1 MGIKPLKCTIVS
13 GAPVKDYEFLKNNID
28 LKSFIIAA
36 DSGYVTCRN
45 AGIPVNLIIGDF
57 DSSPKPKA
65 DYEIIALPCEKD
77 DTDTFFCIKE
87 AIKRGF
93 DEIAIFCAAGSR
105 LDHTYSNII
114 CLDYCNRSN
123 INAYIVNENNKAFIT
138 SNDITLKKDNYKFF
152 SVFAFSDCVEGLTI
166 KGAKYEIDNKTVYSY
181 QSFGQSNEF
190 LNDEVKISLKKG
202 TILLF
207 LSND

>member
-13 GAPVKDYEFLKNNID
+13 GAPVENYNFLKENVD
-28 LKSFIIAA
+28 LSSFIIAA
-36 DSGYVTCRN
+36 DSGYVTCRK

-57 DSSPKPKA
+57 DSSPKPTA
-65 DYEIIALPCEKD
+65 DCEIIALPCEKD
-77 DTDTFFCIKE
+77 DTDTFSCIKE

-105 LDHTYSNII
+105 LDHTYSNIV

-123 INAYIVNENNKAFIT
+123 IYAYILNENNMVFVSSK
-138 SNDITLKKDNYKFF
+138 DIILKKDKYKFF
-152 SVFAFSDCVEGLTI
+152 SVFSFSDCVEGLTI
-166 KGAKYEIDNKTVYSY
+166 KGAKYETENKTVYSY

-190 LNDEVKISLKKG
+190 LNDDVKISFKKG

>member
-36 DSGYVTCRN
+36 DSGYVICRN

-65 DYEIIALPCEKD
+65 DCEIIALPCEKD

>member
-13 GAPVKDYEFLKNNID
+13 GAPVENYSFLKENVD
-28 LKSFIIAA
+28 LSSFIIAA
-36 DSGYVTCRN
+36 DSGYVTCRK

-57 DSSPKPKA
+57 DSSPKPTA
-65 DYEIIALPCEKD
+65 DCEIITLPCEKD
-77 DTDTFFCIKE
+77 DTDTFSCIKE

-105 LDHTYSNII
+105 LDHTYSNIV

-123 INAYIVNENNKAFIT
+123 INAYIVNENNKAFI
-138 SNDITLKKDNYKFF
+138 SSKDITLKKDNYKFF

-166 KGAKYEIDNKTVYSY
+166 KGAKYEIENKTVYSY

>member
-1 MGIKPLKCTIVS
+1 MKCMIVS

-65 DYEIIALPCEKD
+65 DCEIIALPAEKD
-77 DTDTFFCIKE
+77 DTDTFSCIKE

-114 CLDYCNRSN
+114 
-123 INAYIVNENNKAFIT
+123 F
-138 SNDITLKKDNYKFF
+138 KK
-152 SVFAFSDCVEGLTI
+152 
-166 KGAKYEIDNKTVYSY
+166 
-181 QSFGQSNEF
+181 
-190 LNDEVKISLKKG
+190 
-202 TILLF
+202 
-207 LSND
+207 

>member
-13 GAPVKDYEFLKNNID
+13 GAPVENYSFLKENVD
-28 LKSFIIAA
+28 LSSFIIAA

-57 DSSPKPKA
+57 DSSPKPTA
-65 DYEIIALPCEKD
+65 DCEIITLPCEKD
-77 DTDTFFCIKE
+77 DTDTFSCIKE

-105 LDHTYSNII
+105 LDHTYSNIV

-123 INAYIVNENNKAFIT
+123 IYAYILNENNMVFVSSK
-138 SNDITLKKDNYKFF
+138 DIILKDDLFDCFREF
-152 SVFAFSDCVEGLTI
+152 SE
-166 KGAKYEIDNKTVYSY
+166 Y
-181 QSFGQSNEF
+181 FGQCRFSSCTHTGEKGCAICKAVE
-190 LNDEVKISLKKG
+190 DGKISE
-202 TILLF
+202 
-207 LSND
+207 SRHSSYVQMYNDAKNIKEWELNR

>member
-1 MGIKPLKCTIVS
+1 MKCTIVS
-13 GAPVKDYEFLKNNID
+13 GAPVKDYEFLKKNID

-65 DYEIIALPCEKD
+65 DCEIIALPAEKD
-77 DTDTFFCIKE
+77 DTDTFSCIKE

-123 INAYIVNENNKAFIT
+123 INAYIVNENNKAFI
-138 SNDITLKKDNYKFF
+138 SSKNITLKKDNYKFF

-166 KGAKYEIDNKTVYSY
+166 KGAKYEIENKTVYSY